1 MLQITNASLVNG
13 ILSGNFPDM
22 ALHMT
27 RTEPV
32 NLGIRGALADLNQF
46 DDLNDALKRF
56 QPDAQVPYEYNGK
69 LYALPDTQTFY
80 MLFYRTDILENLGL
94 TIPKNWDEFLYT
106 SAIIQRNNMN
116 IYVPYTMITSSQTIS
131 TGIGSLNMFA
141 TLMGQKGLSLYN
153 KEINAHLPYGNRA
166 NFCL

>member
-1 MLQITNASLVNG
+1 
-13 ILSGNFPDM
+13 
-22 ALHMT
+22 
-27 RTEPV
+27 
-32 NLGIRGALADLNQF
+32 
-46 DDLNDALKRF
+46 
-56 QPDAQVPYEYNGK
+56 
-69 LYALPDTQTFY
+69 

-153 KEINAHLPYGNRA
+153 KELNATSLTGIEQISVFDFWTKFYTDYGYQKEADFYNRFRA
-166 NFCL
+166 GTMPLGC